1 MIHSLEQLINKINAM
16 HDMAVLAHRKRYQ
29 NHDGSYDHATLK
41 HDIEQIQAMAGEI
54 YHDKEGDE
62 IK

>member
-1 MIHSLEQLINKINAM
+1 M